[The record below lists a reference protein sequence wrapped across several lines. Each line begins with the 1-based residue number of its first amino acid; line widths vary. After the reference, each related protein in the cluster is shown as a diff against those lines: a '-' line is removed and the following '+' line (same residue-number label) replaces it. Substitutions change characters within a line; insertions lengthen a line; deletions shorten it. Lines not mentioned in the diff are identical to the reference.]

1 MYSILIE
8 FGITVKLVRLIK
20 THVDITYSEVWISRY
35 LSENDLK
42 QDTSWALL
50 ISFALEYAIGNDQV
64 NKEGL
69 KGTHQL
75 LLSAYDANLLGKN
88 INTVNK
94 NAETLLFASKEVG
107 LEVNTEKIMYS
118 SIFLC
123 LVNRMQDKITT

>member
-1 MYSILIE
+1 
-8 FGITVKLVRLIK
+8 
-20 THVDITYSEVWISRY
+20 

-50 ISFALEYAIGNDQV
+50 FSFALEYAIGNDQV

-118 SIFLC
+118 CIFLC

>member
-50 ISFALEYAIGNDQV
+50 FSFALEYAIGNDQV

-118 SIFLC
+118 CIFLC

>member
-20 THVDITYSEVWISRY
+20 MHVDITYSEVWISRY

-50 ISFALEYAIGNDQV
+50 FSFALEYAIGNDQV

-118 SIFLC
+118 CIFLC